1 MILLYFTVFIA
12 IATAI
17 VGEEAQH
24 PLLATGVTGT
34 AHVPEVT
41 PPPDEPVNFE
51 KTTKKHE
58 TSVSD
63 AIACQVDIG
72 TDYDYCTEPGITSTT
87 RGYTV
92 SYTSCPTLSTWAR
105 LATGIGSSEA
115 SWLVSRSLKVSNGF
129 RSYTSNAW
137 QGIPQ
142 YTNLPGVPR
151 VGIAVSGGGYR
162 AMLNGVG
169 VLQAFN
175 GSDHNA
181 VTNGT
186 GGLLDSAL
194 YTTGLSGGAWAVG
207 SWALYGWKNMYDLV
221 S

>member
-1 MILLYFTVFIA
+1 MILNYFAVFIA
-12 IATAI
+12 AATVIAGKE
-17 VGEEAQH
+17 VQH
-24 PLLATGVTGT
+24 PLLATGVTAV

-41 PPPDEPVNFE
+41 PPPDELVNFE
-51 KTTKKHE
+51 KTSKKHE

-63 AIACQVDIG
+63 AIVCQVDIG
-72 TDYDYCTEPGITSTT
+72 TDYNYCTKPGITSVT

-92 SYTSCPTLSTWAR
+92 ALTSCPTLSTWAR
-105 LATGIGSSEA
+105 LATGLGSSEA
-115 SWLVSRSLKVSNGF
+115 SWVASRSLKVASGF
-129 RSYTSNAW
+129 RSYTNNAW
-137 QGIPQ
+137 QGVPQ
-142 YTNLPGVPR
+142 YTALPGVPR
-151 VGIAVSGGGYR
+151 IGIAVSGGGYR

-175 GSDHNA
+175 GSDRNA